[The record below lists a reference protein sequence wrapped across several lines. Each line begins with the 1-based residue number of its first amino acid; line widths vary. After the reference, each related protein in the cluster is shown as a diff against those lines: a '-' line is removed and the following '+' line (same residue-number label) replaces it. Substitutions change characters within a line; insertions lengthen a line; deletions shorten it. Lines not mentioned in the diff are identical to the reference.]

1 VIRYIDTSAYLKLLV
16 DESESAML
24 KSHLQTARADGYE
37 LVSSILLE
45 TELRRAGHRLG
56 IAVAD
61 IESEL
66 SKLDIISIDDS
77 TFIRAG
83 NFPDPLLRSLDALHL
98 AAAIECAATAIYTYD
113 ARQASAAQNAGIQVL
128 APSGAQSS

>member
-16 DESESAML
+16 EEAESATL
-24 KSHLQTARADGYE
+24 KAHLQTARAEGHRI
-37 LVSSILLE
+37 VSSILIE

-56 IAVAD
+56 IAVVD

-66 SKLDIISIDDS
+66 SKLDIISIEDS
-77 TFIRAG
+77 TFFRAG

-113 ARQASAAQNAGIQVL
+113 ARQALGAQNAGIPVL
-128 APSGAQSS
+128 APAAE

>member
-16 DESESAML
+16 EEPESATL
-24 KSHLQTARADGYE
+24 RAHLVTARDEGHVI
-37 LVSSILLE
+37 VSSILIE

-56 IAVAD
+56 IDVAD

-66 SKLDIISIDDS
+66 AKLDIVRIEDS

-98 AAAIECAATAIYTYD
+98 AAAVECGASTIYTYD
-113 ARQASAAQNAGIQVL
+113 ARQTIASRNAGIAVL
-128 APSGAQSS
+128 APGAG